1 MLRTLVNKIML
12 ISENSTQLY
21 IKQLGKK
28 IFSMIILGLEKLNVK
43 SDILLQAL
51 IRNIF
56 NQYLPILIIEANNGC
71 SFNVSDTL
79 LRCFKEVQ
87 SEFSRLILG
96 TLMSNFYNVS
106 SNNVMHKHSNLITWL
121 IKTLLKEG
129 RKYPKYITEH
139 IIQICSPSI
148 FECYMKIHDH
158 HPHKLHTIDFISDVI
173 KSPYYEEDK
182 FIR

>member
-106 SNNVMHKHSNLITWL
+106 SNNVMHKHSNLVCNRNYSFNVTVWL
-121 IKTLLKEG
+121 QIYLL
-129 RKYPKYITEH
+129 H
-139 IIQICSPSI
+139 I
-148 FECYMKIHDH
+148 
-158 HPHKLHTIDFISDVI
+158 HTDNLAYKNIA
-173 KSPYYEEDK
+173 
-182 FIR
+182 